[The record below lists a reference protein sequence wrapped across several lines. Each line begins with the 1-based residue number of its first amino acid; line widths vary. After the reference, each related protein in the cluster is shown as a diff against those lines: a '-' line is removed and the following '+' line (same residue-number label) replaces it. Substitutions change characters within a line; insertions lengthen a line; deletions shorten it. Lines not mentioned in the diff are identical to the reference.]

1 MQAPPRPACQQRRV
15 TAGLETTAAL
25 RHDRHAR
32 FGAREAMMT
41 TGITRRQF
49 HTALGWGAASVA
61 LAELGLSGSARAEEN
76 FTLASTGASW
86 GEGLK
91 ASFIDA
97 PKFEEAGGGKVTQE
111 FAIDSVFTAKAMA
124 SCGTPPFSSLAVL
137 QAEANFLA
145 LGGCLEDYNLDIVT
159 NYKDI
164 VDSAKE
170 PPRGALKNW
179 FAPFVLI
186 VMGLVYNTKEATK
199 PASYQDLLNPKY
211 KGKVGIPAYGWV
223 GNSWLQVLNKTLGGT
238 VDNVDPGIA
247 FLSELVKKNEAVIL
261 ENTDAA
267 MKAFTREEIVVMP
280 FWNGRTFVLQS
291 QGVPVDI
298 EYIPGTMLVGNG
310 FPILRGGKFI
320 ERTNRFVN
328 ITMDGQYQ
336 MMMTKRFFYP
346 PSNRNAK
353 LGSDMAKYAFP
364 ADKEKNVV
372 AIDYEKMNAHKS
384 QYLDRW
390 NKEVLGA

>member
-1 MQAPPRPACQQRRV
+1 
-15 TAGLETTAAL
+15 
-25 RHDRHAR
+25 
-32 FGAREAMMT
+32 MT
-41 TGITRRQF
+41 TGINRRQF
-49 HTALGWGAASVA
+49 NAALGWGAAA
-61 LAELGLSGSARAEEN
+61 IGLTEFGLPQPARAEES

-97 PKFEEAGGGKVTQE
+97 PKFEESNKTKVTQE

-124 SCGTPPFSSLAVL
+124 SCGNPPFSSLAVL

-145 LGGCLEDYNLDIVT
+145 LGGCLQGYDLGICT

-170 PPRGALKNW
+170 PPRGQLKDW

-186 VMGLVYNTKEATK
+186 VMGLVYNKKEAQK

-211 KGKVGIPAYGWV
+211 KGRVGIPTYGWV
-223 GNSWLQVLNKTLGGT
+223 GNSWLQVLNKTLGGNE
-238 VDNVDPGIA
+238 DNVDPGIK
-247 FLSELVKKNEAVIL
+247 FLAELVKKNDAVII

-267 MKAFTREEIVVMP
+267 LKAFTREEIVIMP
-280 FWNGRTFVLQS
+280 FWNGRTFVLQN

-310 FPILRGGKFI
+310 FPILRGGKFV
-320 ERTNRFVN
+320 ELTNRFAN
-328 ITMDGQYQ
+328 ATMDGQYQ
-336 MMMTKRFFYP
+336 MLMTKRFFYP

-353 LGSDMAKYAFP
+353 LPDDLSRYAFP

-372 AIDYEKMNAHKS
+372 PIDYEKMNAHKS
-384 QYLDRW
+384 RYLDRW

>member
-1 MQAPPRPACQQRRV
+1 
-15 TAGLETTAAL
+15 
-25 RHDRHAR
+25 
-32 FGAREAMMT
+32 MT
-41 TGITRRQF
+41 TSINRRQF
-49 HTALGWGAASVA
+49 HAALGWGAAAIA
-61 LAELGLSGSARAEEN
+61 LGEFGMSRPAHAEEN
-76 FTLASTGASW
+76 FTVASTGASW

-91 ASFIDA
+91 AAFVDA
-97 PKFEEAGGGKVTQE
+97 PHFEEKSGVKVAQE

-124 SCGTPPFSSLAVL
+124 SCGTPPFSTLGVL

-145 LGGCLEDYNLDIVT
+145 LGGCLQDYDLDIVT

-164 VDSAKE
+164 IDSAKE
-170 PPRGALKNW
+170 PPRGQLKSW

-211 KGKVGIPAYGWV
+211 KGRVGIPTYGWV
-223 GNSWLQVLNKTLGGT
+223 GNSWLQVLNKTLGGNE
-238 VDNVDPGIA
+238 DNVDPGIK
-247 FLSELVKKNEAVIL
+247 FLAELVKKNEAVII

-267 MKAFTREEIVVMP
+267 MKAFSREEIVIMP
-280 FWNGRTFVLQS
+280 FWNGRTFVLQN

-310 FPILRGGKFI
+310 FPVLRGGKFI
-320 ERTNRFVN
+320 EQTNRFAN
-328 ITMDGQYQ
+328 NSMDGQYQ
-336 MMMTKRFFYP
+336 IEVTKRFFYP

-353 LGSDMAKYAFP
+353 LPADLAKYAFP

-372 AIDYEKMNAHKS
+372 PIDYEKMNAHKS

>member
-1 MQAPPRPACQQRRV
+1 MLGWNPARAPPSS
-15 TAGLETTAAL
+15 E
-25 RHDRHAR
+25 
-32 FGAREAMMT
+32 EAMQT
-41 TGITRRQF
+41 RISRRQL
-49 HTALGWGAASVA
+49 HAALGWGAASIA
-61 LAELGLSGSARAEEN
+61 LSEFGLMRPVVAEEN

-86 GEGLK
+86 GEGLR
-91 ASFIDA
+91 ASFVDA
-97 PKFEEAGGGKVTQE
+97 PKFEEKAGVKVTQE

-124 SCGTPPFSSLAVL
+124 TCGNPPFSSLAVL

-145 LGGCLEDYNLDIVT
+145 LGGCLQDYDLDICA

-164 VDSAKE
+164 IDSAKE
-170 PPRGALKNW
+170 PPRGPLKNW
-179 FAPFVLI
+179 FSPFVLI
-186 VMGLVYNTKEATK
+186 VMGLVYNTKEAGK

-211 KGKVGIPAYGWV
+211 KGRVGIPAYGWV
-223 GNSWLQVLNKTLGGT
+223 GNSWLQVLNKTLGGDE
-238 VDNVDPGIA
+238 DNVDPGIK
-247 FLSELVKKNEAVIL
+247 FLAELVKKNDAVVI

-267 MKAFTREEIVVMP
+267 LKAFTREEIVIMP
-280 FWNGRTFVLQS
+280 FWNGRTFVLQG

-310 FPILRGGKFI
+310 FPVLRGGRFI
-320 ERTNRFVN
+320 KQINEFCN

-336 MMMTKRFFYP
+336 MMMTQRFFYP

-353 LGSDMAKYAFP
+353 LPPDMARYAFP
-364 ADKEKNVV
+364 AGKEKNVV
-372 AIDYEKMNAHKS
+372 PIDYEKMNAHKA